1 MLACAAVAGSGC
13 GKKKQKVVEGDGVRV
28 RAAGEP
34 STSPSTN
41 PSPSANPSPST
52 NPSTG
57 DVASWPEWAPALAK
71 QGASFAPVTAP
82 AASYDAPVAAA
93 GMDEF
98 ETLASAAL
106 ERVAQRAGVAAP
118 VLDVRLSAL
127 ARSQAALPESEA
139 GESRDVA
146 RFLLEHHGIFDQR
159 VRFQGAGSNGS
170 LADALASY
178 DDDLLEVVNALKRGG
193 VLRFGAGVGPTRGN
207 GLRMLW
213 VALSRDI
220 MTLQRVPRMVATG
233 AGFEVRGTLVPPLG
247 DAALEVTGIDGQ
259 VSSAAV
265 THPTPEGFVATV
277 TCPARPGR
285 IVLEVL
291 ASDSSGPMVA
301 GIFPVYC
308 GMRPPTSVVVD
319 QLEIGGYTD
328 LADAERQVF
337 TRLNA
342 DRAAA
347 NLPALTWSDDAAVL
361 ARAHSQDMATGGF
374 FAHVSPTHGDFEAR
388 TATLSGRYKGE
399 NIGMGQSP
407 AGIQSSLM
415 GSPGH
420 RSNILSSDFTEIGIG
435 AASNADGLYITQIFY
450 TP

>member
-1 MLACAAVAGSGC
+1 MA
-13 GKKKQKVVEGDGVRV
+13 
-28 RAAGEP
+28 
-34 STSPSTN
+34 
-41 PSPSANPSPST
+41 
-52 NPSTG
+52 
-57 DVASWPEWAPALAK
+57 DVASWPVWAPALAK
-71 QGASFAPVTAP
+71 HGAEFAPVMAP

-106 ERVAQRAGVAAP
+106 ERAAQRAGVAAP

-127 ARSQAALPESEA
+127 ARSTAALPDSEA
-139 GESRDVA
+139 VESRDVS
-146 RFLLEHHGIFDQR
+146 RFLLEHHGLFDQR
-159 VRFQGAGSNGS
+159 VRSQGAGSNGS
-170 LADALASY
+170 LADALASV
-178 DDDLLEVVNALKRGG
+178 DDDLLALVNALKRGG
-193 VLRFGAGVGPTRGN
+193 VLRFGAGVGPTRGD

-220 MTLQRVPRMVATG
+220 MTLQPVPRVVATG
-233 AGFEVRGTLVPPLG
+233 AGFEVRGTVVPPLG
-247 DAALEVTGIDGQ
+247 DAVLEVTGIDGK
-259 VSSAAV
+259 VSSVAV
-265 THPTPEGFVATV
+265 THPTPESFAATV

-319 QLEIGGYTD
+319 QLEVGGYTD

-347 NLPALTWSDDAAVL
+347 NLPTLTWSDEAAAV

-374 FAHVSPTHGDFEAR
+374 FAHVSPTRGDFEAR
-388 TATLSGRYKGE
+388 TATLSGRAKGE

-407 AGIQSSLM
+407 ASIQSSLM
-415 GSPGH
+415 GSPAH
-420 RSNILSSDFTEIGIG
+420 RSNILSPDFTELGIG
-435 AASNADGLYITQIFY
+435 AASNADGLYITQIFRA
-450 TP
+450 P